1 MSRIIALHGNVGS
14 PADWLPLEQA
24 FGPLEKRCL
33 WEPGALDFAEGDA
46 LLGYSLGGRLALHAA
61 ATAPEKFRMVVV
73 LSAHPGLKTQA
84 ERTERLELDQKWSE
98 RAAHLPWAE
107 FLQQWDAQDVL
118 GPGSADR
125 LALERYRPAIAR
137 AFRDWSLGNQADLRP
152 ALGRLSC
159 PLHWITGGQD
169 LKFTDLAA
177 GAGCGRH
184 HIVPGAGHRLL
195 AADLASQLAALLGS
209 LKIVSS

>member
-14 PADWLPLEQA
+14 PTDWLPLEQA

-46 LLGYSLGGRLALHAA
+46 LLGYSLGGRLALQAA
-61 ATAPEKFRMVVV
+61 AAAPEKFRMVVV
-73 LSAHPGLKTQA
+73 LSAHPGLTAPQ
-84 ERTERLELDQKWSE
+84 ERLERLEQDKKWSE

-107 FLQQWDAQDVL
+107 FLEQWDSQDVL
-118 GPGSADR
+118 GPGSCDR
-125 LALERYRPAIAR
+125 LALERYRPAISE
-137 AFRDWSLGNQADLRP
+137 AFRAWSLGHQSDLRP
-152 ALGRLSC
+152 ALRRVSC
-159 PLHWITGGQD
+159 PLHWITGEQD
-169 LKFTDLAA
+169 LKFTALAA

-184 HIVPGAGHRLL
+184 HVLPGAGHRLL
-195 AADLASQLAALLGS
+195 NAELAPQLAALLAS